1 MQRVAWLEESPFTLM
16 LSAGFFGFFAHTG
29 LLRALEDRGLKP
41 RRVIGVSAG
50 SLAGGLWASGMD
62 AGAIADELVSL
73 RRQDFWDPGLPLGG
87 LLRGKK
93 FRDRL
98 GLLLRRLGIS
108 NIEQTPTAFAPI
120 VHDVLR
126 RKPVALREG
135 PLDEAIVASC
145 TVPAMFRPVLS
156 RGRVLVDGGVSD
168 RCGFTALDGD
178 RRVLLHFLPSRRRVK
193 WGARAPTPTEVPGA
207 ESLLLLT
214 PDLPK
219 VSPFALDQGPLAY
232 TRAYEHVQRWLEE
245 TPEVSRPAR

>member
-1 MQRVAWLEESPFTLM
+1 MQRAAWLEESPFTLM
-16 LSAGFFGFFAHTG
+16 LSAGFFGFFSHTG
-29 LLRALEDRGLKP
+29 LLRALEDRGIRP

-73 RRQDFWDPGLPLGG
+73 RREDFWDPGLPLGG

-93 FRDRL
+93 FRQRL
-98 GLLLRRLGIS
+98 GLLLRRLGIER
-108 NIEQTPTAFAPI
+108 IEHTPTDFAPI

-126 RKPVALREG
+126 RKPLALREG

-168 RCGFTALDGD
+168 RCGFTGLDPQSEGGG
-178 RRVLLHFLPSRRRVK
+178 RVLLHFLPSRRRVK
-193 WGARAPTPTEVPGA
+193 WGAPAPVPTEVPGA

-219 VSPFALDQGPLAY
+219 VTPFALDQGPLAY
-232 TRAYEHVQRWLEE
+232 TRTYDHVQRWLDEE
-245 TPEVSRPAR
+245 L